1 MRGARWDEVAAWERQ
16 NPKCTVCGNRFAIGD
31 PHAAACDRCLL
42 LLRLGFTRVDAAMSA
57 PLPARHRRR
66 ARRRLRPQI
75 AVPAGLVVLGIVA
88 LLVIASIPR

>member
-1 MRGARWDEVAAWERQ
+1 MRSAHWDEVAAWERQ
-16 NPKCTVCGNRFAIGD
+16 NPKCEVCGNRYVSVD
-31 PHAAACDRCLL
+31 LETTMCYRCTVLL
-42 LLRLGFTRVDAAMSA
+42 NLGFTRVEAAMST
-57 PLPARHRRR
+57 PLPAWHRRR